1 MTFWNFVMKGIAR
14 TQEEI
19 EFHDRIAQL
28 GCISCRQEGHY
39 NPHVSIHHAHGR
51 TKPGCHWWVLPLCE
65 PHHQDNG
72 TAVARHPWK
81 RRWEAKYGN
90 EDDLIRQQW
99 ADLGVEFR
107 EPVRVAKAINH
118 DRPAKPKPPKPPK
131 PAEKVVEV
139 DGVETSVAKAPVRTP
154 KLPRVKL
161 EKTEAQLAYLAEQ
174 KLQQA
179 ARNAEYREKAKPQ
192 AKDDQ
197 TRSAWPKRPAK
208 PKPEAKSKIANR
220 VAKPKSANA
229 SKIPNRAAAPK
240 APKSAKEIAF
250 NEERKAAQ
258 KRFKDEQKLDMKA
271 QAKAHKLAYEEA
283 NKDSIKERKDKA
295 KAAQKKFR
303 DEMAARKKGN

>member
-1 MTFWNFVMKGIAR
+1 MKGIAR
-14 TQEEI
+14 TQEEM

-90 EDDLIRQQW
+90 EDNLIRQQW
-99 ADLGVEFR
+99 AELGVEFR
-107 EPVRVAKAINH
+107 EPVRVAKAVNH
-118 DRPAKPKPPKPPK
+118 DRPAKPKPAK
-131 PAEKVVEV
+131 PAKKAREVV
-139 DGVETSVAKAPVRTP
+139 DGVDAPVAKVSVRTP
-154 KLPRVKL
+154 KPPRVKP
-161 EKTEAQLAYLAEQ
+161 EKTESQLAYIAEQ

-179 ARNAEYREKAKPQ
+179 ARTAEYREKAQPQ

-208 PKPEAKSKIANR
+208 PKPQAKSKIANR
-220 VAKPKSANA
+220 VAKPKPVNT

-240 APKSAKEIAF
+240 TPKSAKEIAY
-250 NEERKAAQ
+250 NEDRKAAQ
-258 KRFKDEQKLDMKA
+258 KRFKDEQKPGMKA
-271 QAKAHKLAYEEA
+271 QAKAQKLAYEEA
-283 NKDSIKERKDKA
+283 NKDAIKERKDKA

-303 DEMAARKKGN
+303 DEMAARKKGK